1 VALLSAIANREIT
14 PVGGGQPASVDVRII
29 AATNR
34 SLAAEVDAGRF
45 REDLYYRLAVVR
57 VSIPPLRER
66 LEDVAMLVE
75 HFAHEAAHR
84 GQPPVHLPEAT
95 VRGFVA
101 QAWPGNVR
109 ELRNAVKRAISLG
122 VPSHDSGDA
131 EPVPASLGTID
142 LDVPLKIARERMVDA
157 FEELYLAEALKR
169 TGGNVSR
176 AADLAGV
183 NRKFVQR
190 AMKRLGLRDDDE

>member
-1 VALLSAIANREIT
+1 
-14 PVGGGQPASVDVRII
+14 
-29 AATNR
+29 
-34 SLAAEVDAGRF
+34 
-45 REDLYYRLAVVR
+45 
-57 VSIPPLRER
+57 
-66 LEDVAMLVE
+66 M
-75 HFAHEAAHR
+75 
-84 GQPPVHLPEAT
+84 
-95 VRGFVA
+95 
-101 QAWPGNVR
+101 R

-131 EPVPASLGTID
+131 EPVPAPLGTID

>member
-1 VALLSAIANREIT
+1 MHA
-14 PVGGGQPASVDVRII
+14 P
-29 AATNR
+29 
-34 SLAAEVDAGRF
+34 
-45 REDLYYRLAVVR
+45 
-57 VSIPPLRER
+57 
-66 LEDVAMLVE
+66 
-75 HFAHEAAHR
+75 
-84 GQPPVHLPEAT
+84 
-95 VRGFVA
+95 
-101 QAWPGNVR
+101 
-109 ELRNAVKRAISLG
+109 
-122 VPSHDSGDA
+122 
-131 EPVPASLGTID
+131 LGTID